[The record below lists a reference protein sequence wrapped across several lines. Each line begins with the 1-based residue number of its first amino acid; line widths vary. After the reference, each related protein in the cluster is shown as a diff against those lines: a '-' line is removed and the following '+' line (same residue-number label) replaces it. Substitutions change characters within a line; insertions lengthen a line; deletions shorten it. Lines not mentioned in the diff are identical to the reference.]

1 MIALTVLTAAM
12 RRFLSGL
19 ATLSYSAVR
28 SSMQRR
34 ALAPLASLDDRM
46 LRDIG
51 LARADVYDAMTLPV
65 GQDAA
70 AFLEDRR
77 RARPAQPALYA
88 TELAALTSGTLA
100 TQTRPAPASQT
111 ELVRRAA

>member
-1 MIALTVLTAAM
+1 MIALTVLTAAT

-28 SSMQRR
+28 STMQRR
-34 ALAPLASLDDRM
+34 ALAPLATLDDRM

-77 RARPAQPALYA
+77 RARPARPGHYA
-88 TELAALTSGTLA
+88 TQLAALTSGTLS
-100 TQTRPAPASQT
+100 APANLT
-111 ELVRRAA
+111 ELTRRAA